1 VADLE
6 EGLGLFRTKRG
17 PKKLILREAPLFLGM
32 DDWLDTHQS
41 HWFWLAQQP
50 MYKIKNYLSM
60 KHIS

>member
-6 EGLGLFRTKRG
+6 EGLGLFRTIRG

-41 HWFWLAQQP
+41 H
-50 MYKIKNYLSM
+50 
-60 KHIS
+60 

>member
-41 HWFWLAQQP
+41 H
-50 MYKIKNYLSM
+50 
-60 KHIS
+60 